1 MNPGRGNQQGFPQA
15 TGKTLRG
22 MPCEGDYPAC
32 LSKNS
37 LNQGQVHDD
46 HPNEATAGNEVGSGK
61 AHP

>member
-22 MPCEGDYPAC
+22 MPCEGDYRAC

-37 LNQGQVHDD
+37 LNQGGLK
-46 HPNEATAGNEVGSGK
+46 TIM
-61 AHP
+61 